1 MLKKPIA
8 QEVLAAALQNGGTFA
23 EIFLE
28 DTLINS
34 LLLRNDTVETVSSG
48 RKHGA
53 GIRLLCRHALP
64 VRIHQR
70 YKPPGAVGLRR
81 QSGRSRPMGPAG
93 AAGSA

>member
-53 GIRLLCRHALP
+53 GIRLLCGTRCLYAYTNDTS
-64 VRIHQR
+64 RQ
-70 YKPPGAVGLRR
+70 GLLDC
-81 QSGRSRPMGPAG
+81 
-93 AAGSA
+93 AAKVAAAAQ